1 MEILVLRF
9 FFRQIVRIE
18 PRRMVS
24 CLSVRGEAGGVTPAF
39 CHLIVGPN
47 CQIYLSLTLGWPISS
62 RTHCSFLGPTL
73 FFPPPRHLLHK
84 KKHWTSEKTQ
94 NLHHDQAAPPTALTR
109 LRPPHEVTQDIPLQG
124 DDNDPL
130 SHLPDGGFDN
140 WSTTDTARIVAMTWC
155 DNNRLKS
162 CIVAASA
169 SVWGV
174 EDIFPAQLDAVYR
187 LLHPVLPNHLAVIQ
201 QTGTGKMHI
210 TRMLGVKEHGIVL
223 IFIPLLTLSADVM

>member
-1 MEILVLRF
+1 MTKLPP
-9 FFRQIVRIE
+9 Q
-18 PRRMVS
+18 PRS
-24 CLSVRGEAGGVTPAF
+24 PDYAP
-39 CHLIVGPN
+39 
-47 CQIYLSLTLGWPISS
+47 
-62 RTHCSFLGPTL
+62 
-73 FFPPPRHLLHK
+73 
-84 KKHWTSEKTQ
+84 
-94 NLHHDQAAPPTALTR
+94 HD
-109 LRPPHEVTQDIPLQG
+109 VTQDTPLQG
-124 DDNDPL
+124 DDNNPL
-130 SHLPDGGFDN
+130 SDLLDGGFDD